1 MPTPTRAELREA
13 LQAIQRAADAVKAYE
28 PGPVKTLQAE
38 ICTHLDTIRQAQ
50 DLPADAAARRNRVT
64 SHCSATFDGI
74 VRAVK
79 YPEVPMARATVVE
92 AAPALSHQIREL
104 LAALG
109 SSSQAGSS

>member
-28 PGPVKTLQAE
+28 SGPVKTLQAE
-38 ICTHLDTIRQAQ
+38 ICAHLDTIRRAQ
-50 DLPADAAARRNRVT
+50 DLSPDAAARRGRVT
-64 SHCSATFDGI
+64 SQCSATVDGI
-74 VRAVK
+74 ARAVK

-92 AAPALSHQIREL
+92 AAPALSRQIREL

-109 SSSQAGSS
+109 SAAQGS